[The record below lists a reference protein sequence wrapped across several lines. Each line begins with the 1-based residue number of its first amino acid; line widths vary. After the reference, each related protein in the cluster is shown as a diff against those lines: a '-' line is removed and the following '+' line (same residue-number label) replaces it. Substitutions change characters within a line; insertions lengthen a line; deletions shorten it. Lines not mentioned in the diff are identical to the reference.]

1 MSPANFFRSG
11 MLALSLLSQI
21 CNAADSIGDFSLLDQ
36 NDASHRMGFYDD
48 HVAVALLVQANGDK
62 AVAESISAYNALKAR
77 FDRQGFEFLMINP
90 MGLNNS
96 DAVQQEVL
104 GYGVDI
110 PVLMD
115 SSQSISKALD
125 INTVGEVFLFD
136 PKTFSV
142 KFRGPVGAGLEQA
155 IYDLLSGGRV
165 SKPIVVMEGAPVL
178 FAGKN

>member
-1 MSPANFFRSG
+1 
-11 MLALSLLSQI
+11 MLTLLVLPPIS
-21 CNAADSIGDFSLLDQ
+21 NAADSVGDFSLLDQ
-36 NDASHRMGFYDD
+36 NGVSHKMSFYDD
-48 HVAVALLVQANGDK
+48 HVAVALLVQANGDTT
-62 AVAESISAYNALKAR
+62 VARAMSAYNALKAR

-96 DAVQQEVL
+96 EAVQQEVQ

-115 SSQSISKALD
+115 RSQSIAKALN
-125 INTVGEVFLFD
+125 INTVGEAFLFD
-136 PKTFSV
+136 PRTFTV

-165 SKPIVVMEGAPVL
+165 SKPVVVMDGAPVL
-178 FAGKN
+178 YGGNN

>member
-1 MSPANFFRSG
+1 MSPANFFRIG
-11 MLALSLLSQI
+11 MLSLLLSQI
-21 CNAADSIGDFSLLDQ
+21 SNAADSVGDFSLPDQ
-36 NDASHRMGFYDD
+36 NGDTHRMSFYDD
-48 HVAVALLVQANGDK
+48 HVAIALLVQANGDRT
-62 AVAESISAYNALKAR
+62 VAGSMSAYNALKAR

-115 SSQSISKALD
+115 NAQSISKALN
-125 INTVGEVFLFD
+125 ITTVGEVFLFD
-136 PKTFSV
+136 PKTFTV
-142 KFRGPVGAGLEQA
+142 KYRGPVGAGLEQA

-165 SKPIVVMEGAPVL
+165 SKPVVAIDGAPVL
-178 FAGKN
+178 YEERN